1 LIEEF
6 NPTKLSALRLHWGCQ
21 ACGLQLK
28 TYQLLIAAL
37 VISTVWLGINAW
49 EAPPS
54 STLPSVDPSQIIY
67 VLPPGAIPAITQP
80 TFLSANQTDFASNS
94 SVVGVNIAGDI
105 RAYPIAI
112 LNWHEIIDD
121 VVGGHPIAITYC
133 PLCGTGIVYSRVV
146 NGATLIFKVSGRLY
160 KNDLVMYDTATGSYW
175 TQAGGYSIAGQYAGT
190 RLNVLP
196 GFPMTLGDWEKLYP
210 NTLVMAKPTTYGR
223 DYSVDPYA
231 SYKASADTGLFP
243 PTYVD
248 NALQPKEYVV
258 GVTIQNDSVA
268 YPYAYLYNHGL
279 AQDSVG
285 GLPIIVVFNPQTAA
299 VNVFNRKV
307 GGQILTFSKMNGNLF
322 FDDQTNSSWSLITG
336 EALAGSMQGTN
347 LTQVS
352 FIAGFWFAWVDFHH
366 TTRIFGFEG
375 RIQQQVNPSTPSL
388 LNRFFQIAPFLMFGV
403 SILGLGYLGVKHTKW
418 PARRIGKEIAHHHSN
433 GRASSERGASPTLKL
448 E

>member
-1 LIEEF
+1 M
-6 NPTKLSALRLHWGCQ
+6 
-21 ACGLQLK
+21 K
-28 TYQLLIAAL
+28 TYKLLVATL
-37 VISTVWLGINAW
+37 VISTVWLGINAS
-49 EAPPS
+49 EATPS
-54 STLPSVDPSQIIY
+54 STLPSVNPSEIIY
-67 VLPPGAIPAITQP
+67 VLPPDAIPGITQP
-80 TFLSANQTDFASNS
+80 TFLNANQTDFASNS
-94 SVVGVNIAGDI
+94 PVVGVNIAGDA

-121 VVGGHPIAITYC
+121 VVGGQPIAITYC
-133 PLCGTGIVYSRVV
+133 PLCGTGIVYSRDV

-196 GFPMTLGDWEKLYP
+196 GFPITLGDWEKLYP
-210 NTLVMAKPTTYGR
+210 NTLVMAKPTGYAR

-231 SYKASADTGLFP
+231 SYKTSADAGLFP

-258 GVTIQNDSVA
+258 GVTIQNDSAA

-279 AQDSVG
+279 AQDSLG
-285 GLPIIVVFNPQTAA
+285 GVPLIVVFNPQTAA
-299 VNVFNRKV
+299 VNVFDRNA

-322 FDDQTNSSWSLITG
+322 FDDETNSSWSLITG

-347 LTQVS
+347 LTRVP

-366 TTRIFGFEG
+366 TTRIFSSEG
-375 RIQQQVNPSTPSL
+375 RTQQQTNPSSPSIFDG
-388 LNRFFQIAPFLMFGV
+388 FFQVLPVLMFGV
-403 SILGLGYLGVKHTKW
+403 SILGLGYLGVKH
-418 PARRIGKEIAHHHSN
+418 ARRPVRRLVRTTARHYSN
-433 GRASSERGASPTLKL
+433 NRASSARGA
-448 E
+448 